1 MKEINGT
8 ITLAYVEEDNRQR
21 VIFRVIPLC
30 TREGGTFHG
39 GADEFPD
46 EGSLRIVPDKR
57 EQSTFKERMREIG
70 GLCVIQLAS
79 DGKELMKVRQNRN
92 YAPDQGEKNQMA
104 IYSDVICEFTED
116 GCFEVIEAGSS
127 AEAAMTA
134 RVLIQKDKMLYG
146 PVDRQEA
153 AGAKLDDMKPFG
165 NERFLLHT
173 IETPALGQH
182 RICWDPEARL
192 NWRQRR
198 NSLRRKERPQQ
209 EEMSIEAK
217 AIENKRILDEKRKE
231 REKLEAEK
239 LEKSE
244 KIEKQAQ
251 VKEQPAENS
260 AAEEEKCQQ
269 PKADKAASRKAE
281 KEKVRQVRAE
291 QKEKAEKPAEKAA
304 EKAAEKNAEKPA
316 EKAVEKTAEKPAD
329 KKQEEQTEALPIGTR
344 LEILDSALPF
354 EQQISR
360 LAQPLSETANRL
372 SAELNTQHEEEEIAE
387 PVAHF
392 NGTPL
397 ARSNGKPIRVKTK
410 AENVHHVVEQQ
421 IQGQRD
427 EVMGAELGAAAYGMV
442 RNPIESL
449 RECLEYVWQNAEIR
463 EQALQMIM
471 ANEGFVADMTDEL
484 RKSGINLQAS
494 AAAQEQL
501 AEIEAER
508 LSLLMQLELAK
519 ENTRKHREQ
528 VIASVAQKK
537 RDEIERLKNEV
548 KQLEATCR
556 KLTEAN
562 KALSSENA
570 QQVTRFLSSHMTS
583 MGGAEEN
590 RVLLS
595 PVIGHEYD
603 RHELAENLRVH
614 MNDTGF
620 SISEDEAMSLLIN
633 FSLYDAV
640 CLCAQTVQDAQAFAQ
655 TLLESFGLQSVS
667 ATVAAGASVE
677 MASLLGENTRR
688 TPTVSVQ
695 MLGSSAVT
703 VYGHK
708 TIYLTTTAKM
718 PTEAEMILPFPCVR
732 VPAMLKRVFGQAA
745 EWKPVEPAALSAFA
759 GIAADSHPIMDEAEK
774 WFRELR
780 HAMKEE
786 SIIVPDVV
794 LTCMRRFMEVA
805 SRKVRGGF
813 LAAADIAVCHWIVPA
828 LLWNQCDREKM
839 MRTMAGL
846 PRTLEQLRLGL

>member
-8 ITLAYVEEDNRQR
+8 ITLAFVEEDNRQR

-30 TREGGTFHG
+30 TREGSAFHG

-70 GLCVIQLAS
+70 GLCVIHLAN

-104 IYSDVICEFTED
+104 IYSDVICEFVEE
-116 GCFEVIEAGSS
+116 GCMEVIEAGQSG
-127 AEAAMTA
+127 AEALTDK
-134 RVLIQKDKMLYG
+134 VLVHKDKMLYG
-146 PVDRQEA
+146 PVDKQQA
-153 AGAKLDDMKPFG
+153 AQAAVEELSAFG
-165 NERFLLHT
+165 NERYLLHT
-173 IETPALGQH
+173 IEAEQLGKHQ
-182 RICWDPEARL
+182 ICWDPEATL

-198 NSLRRKERPQQ
+198 NSLRRRDRAQQ
-209 EEMSIEAK
+209 EESIEAK

-231 REKLEAEK
+231 RAKQEAEAAQQ
-239 LEKSE
+239 
-244 KIEKQAQ
+244 QA
-251 VKEQPAENS
+251 VSQPA
-260 AAEEEKCQQ
+260 AAAVQPNAAPEEEKRPA
-269 PKADKAASRKAE
+269 PKQDKTAARKAE
-281 KEKVRQVRAE
+281 KEKQRQVRAE
-291 QKEKAEKPAEKAA
+291 QKEKTA
-304 EKAAEKNAEKPA
+304 
-316 EKAVEKTAEKPAD
+316 EKTAEKLPETPVNVTD
-329 KKQEEQTEALPIGTR
+329 KDSEALPIGTR
-344 LEILDSALPF
+344 LEILDNALPF

-372 SAELNTQHEEEEIAE
+372 SSEVETSVEEEDIPEQ
-387 PVAHF
+387 VAHF

-397 ARSNGKPIRVKTK
+397 VRNAGKAIKIKTK
-410 AENVHHVVEQQ
+410 PENVHHVVEQQ
-421 IQGQRD
+421 LQGQRD
-427 EVMGAELGAAAYGMV
+427 EVMGAELGSGAYGMV
-442 RNPIESL
+442 RNPIDSL
-449 RECLEYVWQNAEIR
+449 RECLEYVWQNSEMR
-463 EQALQMIM
+463 SQAMQMIM
-471 ANEGFVADMTDEL
+471 MNEGFVSDMTDEL
-484 RKSGINLQAS
+484 RKSGVNLQAS

-508 LSLLMQLELAK
+508 LSLLMQLEMAK
-519 ENTRKHREQ
+519 ENTRKFREEA
-528 VIASVAQKK
+528 VASASQKK
-537 RDEIERLKNEV
+537 RDEVERLKNEV

-570 QQVTRFLSSHMTS
+570 QKVTQYLSTHMTAMS
-583 MGGAEEN
+583 GTEEK

-595 PVIGHEYD
+595 PVVGREYD
-603 RHELAENLRVH
+603 RHELAEQLRVH

-620 SISEDEAMSLLIN
+620 SISDDEAMSLLIG

-655 TLLESFGLQSVS
+655 VLLESFGLQSVS
-667 ATVAAGASVE
+667 ANVSGDASVE
-677 MASLLGENTRR
+677 MVTLLDENARR
-688 TPTVSVQ
+688 TPTVTVQ
-695 MLGSSAVT
+695 MLGSSAMS

-718 PTEAEMILPFPCVR
+718 PTEQEMMLPFPCVR

-745 EWKPVEPAALSAFA
+745 EWKPVEPAALASF
-759 GIAADSHPIMDEAEK
+759 GKICFDSHPMMDEAEK

-780 HAMKEE
+780 HALKEE

-813 LAAADIAVCHWIVPA
+813 LAAADIAVSHWIVPA
-828 LLWNQCDREKM
+828 VLWSRCDTEKM
-839 MRTMAGL
+839 LKTFAGL
-846 PRTLEQLRLGL
+846 PRTLEQIRLY

>member
-39 GADEFPD
+39 GAEEFPD

-70 GLCVIQLAS
+70 GLCVIHLAN

-104 IYSDVICEFTED
+104 IYSDVLCEFAED
-116 GCFEVIEAGSS
+116 GCFEVIEAG
-127 AEAAMTA
+127 ADPEPAMTSK
-134 RVLIQKDKMLYG
+134 VLIHKDKMLYG
-146 PVDRQEA
+146 PVEKQEA
-153 AGAKLDDMKPFG
+153 AHAKLDEMKPFG
-165 NERFLLHT
+165 NDRFLLHT
-173 IETPALGQH
+173 IETAQLGKHQ
-182 RICWDPEARL
+182 IYWDPEATL

-198 NSLRRKERPQQ
+198 NSLRRKERSQQ
-209 EEMSIEAK
+209 DESSIEAR

-231 REKLEAEK
+231 REKQEA
-239 LEKSE
+239 L
-244 KIEKQAQ
+244 Q
-251 VKEQPAENS
+251 EQPAQEAQPS
-260 AAEEEKCQQ
+260 PEDEKRRQSKAE
-269 PKADKAASRKAE
+269 KAAGRKAE
-281 KEKVRQVRAE
+281 KEKARQARAE
-291 QKEKAEKPAEKAA
+291 QKPAGPVDEKAA
-304 EKAAEKNAEKPA
+304 ETQPEEKEAES
-316 EKAVEKTAEKPAD
+316 
-329 KKQEEQTEALPIGTR
+329 LPIGEK
-344 LEILDSALPF
+344 LDILDSALPF

-372 SAELNTQHEEEEIAE
+372 SSDVEIQPSEEEPSE
-387 PVAHF
+387 PTAHF

-397 ARSNGKPIRVKTK
+397 ARNSSKPIRSKTRP
-410 AENVHHVVEQQ
+410 ENMHHVVEQQ
-421 IQGQRD
+421 LQGQRD
-427 EVMGAELGAAAYGMV
+427 EVMGAELGTATYGMI

-449 RECLEYVWQNAEIR
+449 RECLEYVWQNNEMR
-463 EQALQMIM
+463 TQAMRM
-471 ANEGFVADMTDEL
+471 MMDNEGFVADMTDAL
-484 RKSGINLQAS
+484 RKNGINLQAY

-519 ENTRKHREQ
+519 ENTRKYREEA
-528 VIASVAQKK
+528 VASSAQKK
-537 RDEIERLKNEV
+537 RDEIERLKNEIR
-548 KQLEATCR
+548 QLETTR
-556 KLTEAN
+556 KKLTEAN

-570 QQVTRFLSSHMTS
+570 QQVTQFLSTRITS
-583 MGGAEEN
+583 MGGAEEK

-620 SISEDEAMSLLIN
+620 SISEDDAMSLLIS
-633 FSLYDAV
+633 FSLYDAL
-640 CLCAQTVQDAQAFAQ
+640 CLYAPTVQDAQAFAQ
-655 TLLESFGLQSVS
+655 VLLESFGLQSVS

-677 MASLLGENTRR
+677 IASMLGENPRR

-708 TIYLTTTAKM
+708 TIYLTTV
-718 PTEAEMILPFPCVR
+718 PGLPGEAEMMLPLPCVQ
-732 VPAMLKRVFGQAA
+732 VPPMLKRVFGQAA
-745 EWKPVEPAALSAFA
+745 EWKPVEPAALSSFDA
-759 GIAADSHPIMDEAEK
+759 ICADSHPMMIEAEK

-780 HAMKEE
+780 HSLREE
-786 SIIVPDVV
+786 NIIVPDVV

-813 LAAADIAVCHWIVPA
+813 LAAADIAVCHWIVPVLA
-828 LLWNQCDREKM
+828 CSQCEREKILQ
-839 MRTMAGL
+839 TMAGL
-846 PRTLEQLRLGL
+846 PRTLELLRVC

>member
-104 IYSDVICEFTED
+104 IYSDVICEFVED
-116 GCFEVIEAGSS
+116 GCFEVIEAGSD
-127 AEAAMTA
+127 AQTA
-134 RVLIQKDKMLYG
+134 LTSKVLIHKNKMLYG
-146 PVDRQEA
+146 PVEKQEA
-153 AGAKLDDMKPFG
+153 GKAKTDEMKPFG
-165 NERFLLHT
+165 NDRFLLHT
-173 IETPALGQH
+173 VETPQLGKHQ
-182 RICWDPEARL
+182 ICWDPEATL

-198 NSLRRKERPQQ
+198 NSLRRKERAPQ

-217 AIENKRILDEKRKE
+217 AIENKRVLDEKRKE
-231 REKLEAEK
+231 RERQEAE
-239 LEKSE
+239 
-244 KIEKQAQ
+244 QAARQEVPQ
-251 VKEQPAENS
+251 VKEQPAETVQPS
-260 AAEEEKCQQ
+260 AEEEKRQQ
-269 PKADKAASRKAE
+269 QKAEKAAARKAE
-281 KEKVRQVRAE
+281 KEKARQARAE
-291 QKEKAEKPAEKAA
+291 QKQAEKAA
-304 EKAAEKNAEKPA
+304 EKTAEKAPEKPA
-316 EKAVEKTAEKPAD
+316 EKQAPEVEN
-329 KKQEEQTEALPIGTR
+329 EALPIGAK

-372 SAELNTQHEEEEIAE
+372 TSDVETVVEEEEESTE
-387 PVAHF
+387 PTSHF

-397 ARSNGKPIRVKTK
+397 TRNNGKPIRSKTK
-410 AENVHHVVEQQ
+410 PENVHHVVEQQ
-421 IQGQRD
+421 ILGQRD
-427 EVMGAELGAAAYGMV
+427 EVMGAEIGTANYGMI

-449 RECLEYVWQNAEIR
+449 RECLEYVWQNEEMR
-463 EQALQMIM
+463 GQAMQMIM
-471 ANEGFVADMTDEL
+471 ANEGFVSDMTDEL
-484 RKSGINLQAS
+484 RKSGINLQAT

-508 LSLLMQLELAK
+508 LSLLMQLEMAK
-519 ENTRKHREQ
+519 DNMRKHREE
-528 VIASVAQKK
+528 VIASSAQKK

-570 QQVTRFLSSHMTS
+570 QQVTRFLSNHMTC
-583 MGGAEEN
+583 MGGAEEK

-603 RHELAENLRVH
+603 RHELAEQLRVH

-640 CLCAQTVQDAQAFAQ
+640 CLCAQTVQDAHAFAQ
-655 TLLESFGLQSVS
+655 VMLESFGLQSVS
-667 ATVAAGASVE
+667 AMVAADASVE

-718 PTEAEMILPFPCVR
+718 PTESEMMLPFPCIQ
-732 VPAMLKRVFGQAA
+732 VPSMLKRVFGQAA
-745 EWKPVEPAALSAFA
+745 EWKTVEPAALSSFT
-759 GIAADSHPIMDEAEK
+759 GIAGDSHPIMDEAEK

-786 SIIVPDVV
+786 NIIVPDVV

-828 LLWNQCDREKM
+828 LLWSNCDREKM
-839 MRTMAGL
+839 MQTMAGL
-846 PRTLEQLRLGL
+846 PRTLEQLRSR

>member
-30 TREGGTFHG
+30 TREGSTFHG

-57 EQSTFKERMREIG
+57 EQSTFKERMRDLG

-79 DGKELMKVRQNRN
+79 DGKEMMKVRQNRN
-92 YAPDQGEKNQMA
+92 YAPDQGEKNQLA
-104 IYSDVICEFTED
+104 IYSDVICEFADD

-127 AEAAMTA
+127 AENAMTA
-134 RVLIQKDKMLYG
+134 KVLIHKDKMLYG
-146 PVDRQEA
+146 PVEKQEA
-153 AGAKLDDMKPFG
+153 ASVKPDEMKPFG
-165 NERFLLHT
+165 NDRFLLHT

-182 RICWDPEARL
+182 RICWDPEATL

-198 NSLRRKERPQQ
+198 NSLRRKDKPQQ

-231 REKLEAEK
+231 REKQEAEK
-239 LEKSE
+239 AQ
-244 KIEKQAQ
+244 KQPQ
-251 VKEQPAENS
+251 GKEQPAETP
-260 AAEEEKCQQ
+260 AAEEDKRQQ
-269 PKADKAASRKAE
+269 QKAE
-281 KEKVRQVRAE
+281 KEKVRKAEKEKARQARAE
-291 QKEKAEKPAEKAA
+291 QQKEKAEKPVEKPAEK
-304 EKAAEKNAEKPA
+304 KAEKPA
-316 EKAVEKTAEKPAD
+316 EKPVEKQPAVKTEEK
-329 KKQEEQTEALPIGTR
+329 ETEALPIGTK
-344 LEILDSALPF
+344 LEILDSEMNF
-354 EQQISR
+354 EEQISR

-372 SAELNTQHEEEEIAE
+372 SVDLEPQPEEEEESTE
-387 PVAHF
+387 PTAHF

-397 ARSNGKPIRVKTK
+397 ARNNGKPIRIKTK

-421 IQGQRD
+421 LQGQRD
-427 EVMGAELGAAAYGMV
+427 EVMGAELGSGAYGMI
-442 RNPIESL
+442 RNPVESL
-449 RECLEYVWQNAEIR
+449 RECLEYAWQNTEIR
-463 EQALQMIM
+463 EQAMQMLM

-519 ENTRKHREQ
+519 ENMRKHREEI
-528 VIASVAQKK
+528 IASAAHKK

-570 QQVTRFLSSHMTS
+570 QQVTSFLSSHMTC

-595 PVIGHEYD
+595 PVIGNQYD

-633 FSLYDAV
+633 FALYDAI

-655 TLLESFGLQSVS
+655 VLLESFGLQSVS

-718 PTEAEMILPFPCVR
+718 PTEADMMLPFPCVR

-745 EWKPVEPAALSAFA
+745 EWKPVQPAALSSFT

-786 SIIVPDVV
+786 NIIVPDVV

-828 LLWNQCDREKM
+828 LLWSECDREKM
-839 MRTMAGL
+839 LQTMAGL
-846 PRTLEQLRLGL
+846 PRTLEQLRVR

>member
-70 GLCVIQLAS
+70 GLCVIQLSS

-104 IYSDVICEFTED
+104 IYSDVICEFAED
-116 GCFEVIEAGSS
+116 GCFEVIEAGSAAES
-127 AEAAMTA
+127 AITKK
-134 RVLIQKDKMLYG
+134 VLIHKDKMLYG
-146 PVDRQEA
+146 PVEREEA
-153 AGAKLDDMKPFG
+153 AGIAPETMKPFG
-165 NERFLLHT
+165 NDRFLLHT
-173 IETPALGQH
+173 IETPQLGKHQ
-182 RICWDPEARL
+182 ICWDPEATFS
-192 NWRQRR
+192 WRQRR
-198 NSLRRKERPQQ
+198 NSLRRKDRAPQ

-217 AIENKRILDEKRKE
+217 AIENKRILDEKRRE
-231 REKLEAEK
+231 REKQEAE
-239 LEKSE
+239 
-244 KIEKQAQ
+244 QAEFQ
-251 VKEQPAENS
+251 VKEKAGEAAQPS
-260 AAEEEKCQQ
+260 AEEEKRQQ
-269 PKADKAASRKAE
+269 QKAEKAAARKAE
-281 KEKVRQVRAE
+281 KEKTRQARAE
-291 QKEKAEKPAEKAA
+291 QKQAEKAA
-304 EKAAEKNAEKPA
+304 EKQAEKRPDEK
-316 EKAVEKTAEKPAD
+316 ET
-329 KKQEEQTEALPIGTR
+329 EELPIGTR
-344 LEILDSALPF
+344 LDILDSALPF

-360 LAQPLSETANRL
+360 LEQPLSETANRL
-372 SAELNTQHEEEEIAE
+372 SNDVETAPAEEEESTE
-387 PVAHF
+387 PTAHF

-397 ARSNGKPIRVKTK
+397 ARNNGKPIRSKTK
-410 AENVHHVVEQQ
+410 PENVHHVVEQQ

-427 EVMGAELGAAAYGMV
+427 EVMGAEIGAASYGMI

-449 RECLEYVWQNAEIR
+449 RECLEYVWQNSEMR
-463 EQALQMIM
+463 EQAMQMIM

-484 RKSGINLQAS
+484 RKSGVNLQAS

-519 ENTRKHREQ
+519 ENTRKYREEA
-528 VIASVAQKK
+528 VAASAQKK

-548 KQLEATCR
+548 KHLEATCK

-570 QQVTRFLSSHMTS
+570 QQVTQFLSSRLTC
-583 MGGAEEN
+583 MGGAEQN

-595 PVIGHEYD
+595 PVIGHRYD

-620 SISEDEAMSLLIN
+620 SISDDEAMSLLIS
-633 FSLYDAV
+633 FSLYDAL

-655 TLLESFGLQSVS
+655 VLLESFGLQSVS
-667 ATVAAGASVE
+667 ATVSAGASVE
-677 MASLLGENTRR
+677 MASMLGENTRR

-718 PTEAEMILPFPCVR
+718 PTEDEMMLPYPCVR
-732 VPAMLKRVFGQAA
+732 VPPMLKRVFGQAA
-745 EWKPVEPAALSAFA
+745 EWKPVEPAALSSFD
-759 GIAADSHPIMDEAEK
+759 GISSDSQPIMDEAEK
-774 WFRELR
+774 WFHELR
-780 HAMKEE
+780 HALKEE
-786 SIIVPDVV
+786 NIIVPDVV
-794 LTCMRRFMEVA
+794 LTRMRRFMEVA

-813 LAAADIAVCHWIVPA
+813 LVAADIAVSHWLVPA
-828 LLWNQCDREKM
+828 LLWSNCNREKLQQ
-839 MRTMAGL
+839 TMAGL
-846 PRTLEQLRLGL
+846 PRTLEQLRTQ

>member
-30 TREGGTFHG
+30 TREGGIFHG

-104 IYSDVICEFTED
+104 IYSDVICEFVED
-116 GCFEVIEAGSS
+116 GCFEMIEAGAS
-127 AEAAMTA
+127 AENAMTA
-134 RVLIQKDKMLYG
+134 KVLIHKDKMLYG
-146 PVDRQEA
+146 PVEKQEVSNV
-153 AGAKLDDMKPFG
+153 KLDNMKPFG
-165 NERFLLHT
+165 NDRFLLHT
-173 IETPALGQH
+173 IETAALGKHQ
-182 RICWDPEARL
+182 IYWDPEATL

-198 NSLRRKERPQQ
+198 NSLRKKDRPQQ
-209 EEMSIEAK
+209 EELSIEAK

-239 LEKSE
+239 A
-244 KIEKQAQ
+244 EKQAQ
-251 VKEQPAENS
+251 VKEQPAEAAA
-260 AAEEEKCQQ
+260 AAEEEKRQQ
-269 PKADKAASRKAE
+269 QKAEKAAARKAE
-281 KEKVRQVRAE
+281 KEKARQARAE

-304 EKAAEKNAEKPA
+304 EKPAEKPVEKPA
-316 EKAVEKTAEKPAD
+316 EKQPVKQNEEKDA
-329 KKQEEQTEALPIGTR
+329 EALPIGAK

-372 SAELNTQHEEEEIAE
+372 SMDVETQPEVEESTE
-387 PVAHF
+387 PMAHF

-397 ARSNGKPIRVKTK
+397 ARNNGKPIRSKTK

-421 IQGQRD
+421 LQGQRD
-427 EVMGAELGAAAYGMV
+427 EVMGAELGSGAYGMI

-449 RECLEYVWQNAEIR
+449 RECVEYVWQNTEIR
-463 EQALQMIM
+463 EQAMQMLM

-519 ENTRKHREQ
+519 ENTRKHREEI
-528 VIASVAQKK
+528 IASAAQKK
-537 RDEIERLKNEV
+537 RDEIERLKNEI

-570 QQVTRFLSSHMTS
+570 QQVTSFLSSHMTC

-595 PVIGHEYD
+595 PVIGNQYD

-655 TLLESFGLQSVS
+655 VLLESFGLQSVS

-677 MASLLGENTRR
+677 MASLLNENTRR

-708 TIYLTTTAKM
+708 TIYLTTLAKM
-718 PTEAEMILPFPCVR
+718 PTEAEMMLPFPCVR

-745 EWKPVEPAALSAFA
+745 EWKPVQPAALSSFT
-759 GIAADSHPIMDEAEK
+759 GISSDSHPIMDEAEK

-780 HAMKEE
+780 HSLKEE
-786 SIIVPDVV
+786 NIIVPDVV

-828 LLWNQCDREKM
+828 LLWSQCDREKM
-839 MRTMAGL
+839 MQTMAGL
-846 PRTLEQLRLGL
+846 PRTLEQLRVR

>member
-57 EQSTFKERMREIG
+57 EQSTFKERMRELG

-79 DGKELMKVRQNRN
+79 EGKELMKVRQNRN

-104 IYSDVICEFTED
+104 IYSDVICEFAED
-116 GCFEVIEAGSS
+116 SCFEVIENGS
-127 AEAAMTA
+127 AAAAALTKK
-134 RVLIQKDKMLYG
+134 VLIHKNKMLYG
-146 PVDRQEA
+146 PVEKTEA
-153 AGAKLDDMKPFG
+153 SSVKLDEMKPFG
-165 NERFLLHT
+165 NDRFLLHT
-173 IETPALGQH
+173 IETAQLGKHQ
-182 RICWDPEARL
+182 IYWDPEATL

-198 NSLRRKERPQQ
+198 NSLRRKDRPQQ
-209 EEMSIEAK
+209 EEQSIEAK

-231 REKLEAEK
+231 REKQEAEAA
-239 LEKSE
+239 
-244 KIEKQAQ
+244 EKQQ
-251 VKEQPAENS
+251 QPKEQAAENPS
-260 AAEEEKCQQ
+260 AEEEKRQQ
-269 PKADKAASRKAE
+269 LKAEKAARKAE
-281 KEKVRQVRAE
+281 KNRQARQE
-291 QKEKAEKPAEKAA
+291 QKEKAEKPDEKAA
-304 EKAAEKNAEKPA
+304 EKPVEKSAEKQPEK
-316 EKAVEKTAEKPAD
+316 KTEETAD
-329 KKQEEQTEALPIGTR
+329 VLPIGTK
-344 LEILDSALPF
+344 LDILDSALPF
-354 EQQISR
+354 DQQISR

-372 SAELNTQHEEEEIAE
+372 SADLETQPVEEESSE

-397 ARSNGKPIRVKTK
+397 ARNNGKPIRSKTK
-410 AENVHHVVEQQ
+410 PENVHHVVEQQ
-421 IQGQRD
+421 LQGQRD
-427 EVMGAELGAAAYGMV
+427 EVMGAELGAGAYGMI

-449 RECLEYVWQNAEIR
+449 RECLEYAWQNTEIR
-463 EQALQMIM
+463 EQAMEMLM
-471 ANEGFVADMTDEL
+471 ANEGFVADMTAEL

-508 LSLLMQLELAK
+508 LSLLMQLEMAK
-519 ENTRKHREQ
+519 ENTRKHREE
-528 VIASVAQKK
+528 VIASAAQKK

-570 QQVTRFLSSHMTS
+570 QQVTNFLSSHMTC
-583 MGGAEEN
+583 MGGAEEK

-595 PVIGHEYD
+595 PVIGSEYD

-655 TLLESFGLQSVS
+655 VLLESFGLQSVS

-695 MLGSSAVT
+695 MLGSSAVS

-718 PTEAEMILPFPCVR
+718 PTEADMMLPFPCVR

-745 EWKPVEPAALSAFA
+745 EWKPVQPAALASFA
-759 GIAADSHPIMDEAEK
+759 GIASDSYPIMDEAEK

-780 HAMKEE
+780 HALKEE
-786 SIIVPDVV
+786 NIIVPDVV

-828 LLWNQCDREKM
+828 LLWSQCDREKM
-839 MRTMAGL
+839 LQTMAGL
-846 PRTLEQLRLGL
+846 PRTLEQLRVQSFS

>member
-30 TREGGTFHG
+30 TREGSTFHG

-79 DGKELMKVRQNRN
+79 DGKELLKVRQNRN

-104 IYSDVICEFTED
+104 IYSDVICEFVED
-116 GCFEVIEAGSS
+116 GCFEVIEAGSG
-127 AEAAMTA
+127 AENAISKK
-134 RVLIQKDKMLYG
+134 VLIHKDKMLYG
-146 PVDRQEA
+146 PVEKSEA
-153 AGAKLDDMKPFG
+153 AVVKLDEMKPFG

-173 IETPALGQH
+173 VETPQIGKHQV
-182 RICWDPEARL
+182 CWDPEATL

-198 NSLRRKERPQQ
+198 NSLRRKDRAPQ
-209 EEMSIEAK
+209 EELSIEAK

-231 REKLEAEK
+231 REKQEAEQPVA
-239 LEKSE
+239 
-244 KIEKQAQ
+244 QAEPQ
-251 VKEQPAENS
+251 MKQPAETAQPS
-260 AAEEEKCQQ
+260 GEEEKRQQ
-269 PKADKAASRKAE
+269 QKAEKAAARKAE
-281 KEKVRQVRAE
+281 KEKARQAKAE
-291 QKEKAEKPAEKAA
+291 QKQAEKAA
-304 EKAAEKNAEKPA
+304 EKAAEKPVEKSAEKPNE
-316 EKAVEKTAEKPAD
+316 EKES
-329 KKQEEQTEALPIGTR
+329 EALPIGTK
-344 LEILDSALPF
+344 LDILDSALPF

-360 LAQPLSETANRL
+360 LAQPLSESANRL
-372 SAELNTQHEEEEIAE
+372 SSDLEVQPVEDEASE

-397 ARSNGKPIRVKTK
+397 VPNNGKPIRIKTK
-410 AENVHHVVEQQ
+410 PENVHHVVEQQ

-427 EVMGAELGAAAYGMV
+427 EVMGAEIGEASYGMV

-449 RECLEYVWQNAEIR
+449 RECMEYVWQNSELR
-463 EQALQMIM
+463 EQAMQMMM
-471 ANEGFVADMTDEL
+471 ANDGFVADVTDEL

-508 LSLLMQLELAK
+508 LSLLMQLEMAK
-519 ENTRKHREQ
+519 ENTRKYREEA
-528 VIASVAQKK
+528 VASAAQKK
-537 RDEIERLKNEV
+537 RDEVERLKNEV
-548 KQLEATCR
+548 RHLEATCK

-562 KALSSENA
+562 KALSNENA
-570 QQVTRFLSSHMTS
+570 QKVTQFLSSRLTC

-595 PVIGHEYD
+595 PVIGHQYD
-603 RHELAENLRVH
+603 RHELAEKLRVH

-620 SISEDEAMSLLIN
+620 SISEDDSMSLLIN
-633 FSLYDAV
+633 FSLYDAL

-655 TLLESFGLQSVS
+655 VMLESFGLQSVS
-667 ATVAAGASVE
+667 ATVSAGASVE
-677 MASLLGENTRR
+677 MASLLGENARR

-695 MLGSSAVT
+695 MLGSSAMT

-708 TIYLTTTAKM
+708 TIYLTTVNKM
-718 PTEAEMILPFPCVR
+718 PTEDEMMLPFPCVQ
-732 VPAMLKRVFGQAA
+732 VPPMLKRVFGQAA
-745 EWKPVEPAALSAFA
+745 EWQPVEPAALSSFD
-759 GIAADSHPIMDEAEK
+759 GICADSYPIMTEAEK

-780 HAMKEE
+780 HALKEE
-786 SIIVPDVV
+786 NIIVPDVV

-813 LAAADIAVCHWIVPA
+813 LAAADIAVCNWLVPA
-828 LLWNQCDREKM
+828 LLWSGCDREKM
-839 MRTMAGL
+839 MQTMAGL
-846 PRTLEQLRLGL
+846 PRTLEQLRIH